1 VIDLRILA
9 VIALAAMPAAAAGP
23 QALPTALP
31 APARPVAPVVSN
43 SWGSEDA
50 RDRVGEA
57 AAVLRIVGIR
67 AGMNVA
73 DIGTGTGYYAIRLAR
88 VVGPQGRVFAQDIDS
103 RALAG
108 VKTRAAAA
116 GLANVVTVRGG
127 PANARLP
134 PRSVDVALMMH
145 MYHEIAQ
152 PYLLLDRL
160 RRSLRDGGRI
170 VVVDMDRAPDRH
182 GMPRP
187 LLLCEVRAVG
197 YELVSIDDLPQGYI
211 AIFRPGLR
219 PEPRAVKA
227 CRA

>member
-1 VIDLRILA
+1 M
-9 VIALAAMPAAAAGP
+9 ALALLAAPATAAP
-23 QALPTALP
+23 PALP
-31 APARPVAPVVSN
+31 APARPVAPVVSIG
-43 SWGSEDA
+43 WGNEEA
-50 RDRVGEA
+50 RDRAGEA
-57 AAVLRIVGIR
+57 AAVVRLAGIR
-67 AGMNVA
+67 PGMAVA
-73 DIGTGTGYYAIRLAR
+73 DIGTGAGYYAIRIAR
-88 VVGPQGRVFAQDIDS
+88 TVGPKGRVFAQDIDA

-108 VKTRAAAA
+108 VKARATAA

-134 PRSVDVALMMH
+134 PRSTDIALMMH

-170 VVVDMDRAPDRH
+170 VVVDVDRAPDQH

-197 YELVSIDDLPQGYI
+197 YELVAIHDLPQFYV

-219 PEPRAVKA
+219 PEPQAVKA